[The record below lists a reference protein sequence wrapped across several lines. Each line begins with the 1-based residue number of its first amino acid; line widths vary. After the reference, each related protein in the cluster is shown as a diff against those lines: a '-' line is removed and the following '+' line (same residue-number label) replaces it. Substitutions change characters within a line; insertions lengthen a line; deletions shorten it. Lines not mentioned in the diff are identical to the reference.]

1 MARDPVRRTVD
12 FTKRA
17 YAAATSSG
25 AGYERQ
31 PPGRHFRTDTVR
43 GYFVDYRTKTA
54 FADSDEPTPV
64 YLAQRALG
72 FWELSLEGV
81 AGATDRFEA
90 ICERLAAD
98 GEPAPDGIR
107 WPYHVPVR
115 KYKLTPPWY
124 SAMAQAQVASAFT
137 RLHVLRGDDRSAQI
151 AADAVEP
158 LLGNA
163 QEFVTEIA
171 EGPVLEELPTAT
183 PSHVLN
189 GWIFALWGLRDVA
202 VGLGHT
208 EAHARYTA
216 SLDCLRRNLHR
227 YDVGWWTKYSLYPH
241 PLPDLAKPFY
251 HRLHVDQVDVV
262 YRLSGLPEFDD
273 ARRRWKR
280 YYTRVR
286 RMGAVL
292 YKVPF
297 VLSDP
302 ASHW

>member
-1 MARDPVRRTVD
+1 VARDSVRRTVD

-17 YAAATSSG
+17 YSAATSTG

-31 PPGRHFRTDTVR
+31 PPGRYFDTDAVR
-43 GYFVDYRTKTA
+43 GYFVDYRTKTTGH
-54 FADSDEPTPV
+54 FSEEPNPV
-64 YLAQRALG
+64 DLAQRALG
-72 FWELSLEGV
+72 FWELGLEGV
-81 AGATDRFEA
+81 AGATDRFEEH
-90 ICERLAAD
+90 CERLAAD
-98 GEPAPDGIR
+98 AERAPDGMR

-115 KYKLTPPWY
+115 KYDLRPPWY
-124 SAMAQAQVASAFT
+124 SAMAQAQVASAFV
-137 RLHVLRGDDRSAQI
+137 RLHVLRGDDRAAQI
-151 AADAVEP
+151 AVDAVGP

-163 QEFVTEIA
+163 PEFVTTIA
-171 EGPVLEELPTAT
+171 EGPVLEELPTEA

-208 EAHARYTA
+208 EAHARYTE

-227 YDVGWWTKYSLYPH
+227 YDVGWWTRYSLYPH
-241 PLPDLAKPFY
+241 RLPDLAKPFY
-251 HRLHVDQVDVV
+251 HQLHIDQVDVV
-262 YRLSGLPEFDD
+262 YRLSGIAEFDD

-280 YYTRVR
+280 YDTHVR
-286 RMGAVL
+286 RFGAVL

-297 VLSDP
+297 VLSEP